1 RALMDVPRLGPK
13 AFEQCA
19 GFLRITGGTDP
30 LDASAVHPEAYP
42 VVRRI
47 LTATGTEID
56 RLMGASAQ
64 LAALD
69 PADFA
74 DDRFGVP
81 TVTDILA
88 ELDKPGRDPRPEF
101 TAAAFADGVDKIGDL
116 RPGMVLE
123 GTVTNVAAFG
133 AFVDVGVGQDGLVH
147 VSAMSERFVS
157 DPHEIVRS
165 GQVVR
170 VKVMEVDLE
179 RQRIGLSLR
188 LTDEPGAPAR
198 RPGGQGRKN
207 NGEARA
213 QGGGRNRGGKA
224 GAAGRG
230 APWTGP
236 GARARRRAGR
246 RRRARWPMRCGVPGS
261 ADFPSAPDLWHHGVV
276 ARRGRRP

>member
-13 AFEQCA
+13 AFEQSA
-19 GFLRITGGTDP
+19 GFLRITGATRP

-147 VSAMSERFVS
+147 VSAMSERFIS
-157 DPHEIVRS
+157 DPHQIVRS
-165 GQVVR
+165 GQGVR
-170 VKVMEVDLE
+170 GKVM
-179 RQRIGLSLR
+179 
-188 LTDEPGAPAR
+188 
-198 RPGGQGRKN
+198 
-207 NGEARA
+207 
-213 QGGGRNRGGKA
+213 
-224 GAAGRG
+224 
-230 APWTGP
+230 
-236 GARARRRAGR
+236 
-246 RRRARWPMRCGVPGS
+246 CG
-261 ADFPSAPDLWHHGVV
+261 
-276 ARRGRRP
+276 

>member
-13 AFEQCA
+13 AFEQSA
-19 GFLRITGGTDP
+19 GFLRITGATRP
-30 LDASAVHPEAYP
+30 LDACAVHPEAYP

-123 GTVTNVAAFG
+123 GTVTNVG

-198 RPGGQGRKN
+198 RPGGKGRKN

-213 QGGGRNRGGKA
+213 QGGGRNR
-224 GAAGRG
+224 
-230 APWTGP
+230 
-236 GARARRRAGR
+236 
-246 RRRARWPMRCGVPGS
+246 
-261 ADFPSAPDLWHHGVV
+261 
-276 ARRGRRP
+276 